1 MKKQTKQTKRTK
13 KGKGIMDVAT
23 PIANRAV
30 AVGKIYKGD
39 LSGFKSL
46 LPNLSD
52 SMSQLDPSSSDFNIE
67 LWNMLT
73 PQEQAQA
80 KIDKLQTMTNP
91 LNIIPFIGLFQDT
104 REAVAET
111 LGMRH
116 PELLKKAIDRY
127 NEKIQS
133 DAEMYA
139 IQEQA
144 YADQAKQYEKD
155 QDSKQMEDMLTRIVK
170 VNQQAPQFN
179 QSFTDIP
186 HTVPPNQSFPA
197 DITRGR
203 GLYTGGCGCG
213 CKRKLIHGGSLYMLG
228 VHELPYEELYTVKY

>member
-23 PIANRAV
+23 PIANRAI
-30 AVGKIYKGD
+30 AVGKISKGD
-39 LSGFKSL
+39 ISGFKSL

-52 SMSQLDPSSSDFNIE
+52 SMSQIIPGSSDFNQE
-67 LWNMLT
+67 LYNMLT
-73 PQEQAQA
+73 PREQTQ
-80 KIDKLQTMTNP
+80 IQMDKLQTMTNP

-104 REAVAET
+104 REAVAQT

-127 NEKIQS
+127 NEKIKS

-139 IQEQA
+139 EQS
-144 YADQAKQYEKD
+144 KQYEKQED
-155 QDSKQMEDMLTRIVK
+155 RKQMEELLNRVIK
-170 VNQQAPQFN
+170 ENKLSPQTQMMN
-179 QSFTDIP
+179 QSYSDIP
-186 HTVPPNQSFPA
+186 RTTVPDQSFPI

-203 GLYTGGCGCG
+203 GLYSGGCVS
-213 CKRKLIHGGSLYMLG
+213 GGSLYMFG
-228 VHELPYEELYTVKY
+228 PYEIPYDELYTIKY